1 MSRQPS
7 PGAKAGRYLTNSIGL
22 GPKELIRLLDELDES
37 AAPPGSVVRA
47 HARWPFRAAALPV
60 AIVLP
65 GGSTKR
71 ILLACRNLSSGGAGY
86 LHNAYMHPGT
96 RCIVTLPSL
105 SGAVEHVEGEVARC
119 QHRRGVIHEVGIRF
133 DKPLEMREFV
143 APDPM
148 NAWFAP
154 EAIDPDKLQGTLL
167 HVEPVAADRAMMRS
181 FLRDTLLRI
190 RTAETGAEGIS
201 MATEG
206 ADILV
211 LNHDLPDMSGAEF
224 LSQLAGAAKIVTLI
238 TSSRRDD
245 SIAISVARSGVLGFI
260 PKPLVATTVRAAI
273 SEGIERARSGAIDL
287 SSQDGIL
294 SQVLT
299 RLESTAIELQTA
311 VAANDADAIFQLCL
325 QLKGYAPAV
334 GLVDIGQLSE
344 LVVGALGQS
353 KELGAIEDQLKELVV
368 LCQSASSQRA
378 A

>member
-1 MSRQPS
+1 
-7 PGAKAGRYLTNSIGL
+7 
-22 GPKELIRLLDELDES
+22 
-37 AAPPGSVVRA
+37 
-47 HARWPFRAAALPV
+47 
-60 AIVLP
+60 
-65 GGSTKR
+65 
-71 ILLACRNLSSGGAGY
+71 
-86 LHNAYMHPGT
+86 
-96 RCIVTLPSL
+96 
-105 SGAVEHVEGEVARC
+105 
-119 QHRRGVIHEVGIRF
+119 
-133 DKPLEMREFV
+133 
-143 APDPM
+143 

-311 VAANDADAIFQLCL
+311 VAANDADAIFQL
-325 QLKGYAPAV
+325 
-334 GLVDIGQLSE
+334 
-344 LVVGALGQS
+344 
-353 KELGAIEDQLKELVV
+353 
-368 LCQSASSQRA
+368 
-378 A
+378 